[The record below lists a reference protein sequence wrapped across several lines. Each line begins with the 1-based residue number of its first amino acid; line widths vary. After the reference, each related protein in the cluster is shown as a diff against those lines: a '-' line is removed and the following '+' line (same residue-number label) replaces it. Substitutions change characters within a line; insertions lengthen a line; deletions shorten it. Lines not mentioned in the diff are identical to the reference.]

1 MATEV
6 PQSLTAAPRKL
17 MGTLTLAFMVVA
29 MASPIGVVVGTVP
42 LMIGLGNGL
51 GTPGAFL
58 LIGAVLFVFAFGFAA
73 MARALPAAGGFFGFI
88 REGLGTRTGMAAGFV
103 AVSAYTIITVYVV
116 AQLAYFAS
124 TFFSQRLGLT
134 IDWAVWALVGL
145 VLVTALMYLGVK
157 ESALVTAGLL
167 VIEFVILA
175 VLTVAVLVQ
184 QGPGAFP
191 LASFSPTEIFSG
203 APGYALALAFLSF
216 VGFEVTAVFT
226 NHVRDPGKTIGRA
239 TMVGIVIL
247 VVVFSGAAWVTI
259 AGVGSGAAV
268 EIAQGPDAGQLIP
281 IVATANVG
289 AWMGVLFTVIIITSL
304 FATLIAVFNT
314 AAQYTQSLARTLSPT
329 GRLARLHPKHRSPA
343 NTGFA
348 LAVLIGVIVVV
359 CRVANLDPYAQVS
372 GLLGVLGAVAIF
384 MLEIACA
391 LAIFVYFRR
400 KGDRRIWTTL
410 LSPVLAGIA
419 LVAFLV
425 LVLSN
430 FAGLTGLTYP
440 FVAWMPFIYLIIAA
454 AGWLLG
460 GRQRD
465 PEARA
470 GAEDDVAQNSKEAH
484 NAN

>member
-1 MATEV
+1 MSTEV
-6 PQSLTAAPRKL
+6 SRPAGAAPRKL

-42 LMIGLGNGL
+42 LMIGLGNGI

-58 LIGAVLFVFAFGFAA
+58 LIGVILFVFAFGFAA
-73 MARALPAAGGFFGFI
+73 MARALPGAGGFFGFI
-88 REGLGTRTGMAAGFV
+88 RAGLGDRAGLAAGFV
-103 AVSAYTIITVYVV
+103 AVSAYSIITVYVV

-124 TFFSQRLGLT
+124 TFFSQRLGVT
-134 IDWAVWALVGL
+134 IDWAAWAIAGL
-145 VLVTALMYLGVK
+145 VLVTILMYLGVK

-175 VLTVAVLVQ
+175 VLAVAVLIQ

-191 LASFSPTEIFSG
+191 LESFSPTEIFSG

-226 NHVRDPGKTIGRA
+226 NHVRNPGKTIGRA
-239 TMVGIVIL
+239 TMIGIVIL

-259 AGVGSGAAV
+259 AGIGSGAAV
-268 EIAQGPDAGQLIP
+268 EIARGPDAGQLIP

-289 AWMGVLFTVIIITSL
+289 EWMGVLFTIIIITSL

-314 AAQYTQSLARTLSPT
+314 AAQYTQSLARNLAPN
-329 GRLARLHPKHRSPA
+329 GRLARLHPKHGSPA

-348 LAVLIGVIVVV
+348 LAILIAVIVLL
-359 CRVANLDPYAQVS
+359 CRIANLDPYAQVS

-391 LAIFVYFRR
+391 TAIFVYFRR
-400 KGDRRIWTTL
+400 VGDRRIWTTL
-410 LSPVLAGIA
+410 LSPVLAFIA
-419 LVAFLV
+419 LLTFLV

-440 FVAWMPFIYLIIAA
+440 FVAWAPLIYLVIAIV
-454 AGWLLG
+454 GWVLG
-460 GRQRD
+460 KRQNAPD
-465 PEARA
+465 DF
-470 GAEDDVAQNSKEAH
+470 GSAELKETQNAE
-484 NAN
+484 